1 MIDHLGGFNS
11 HQHPYTFA
19 NKKSLQNISTES
31 LSTSIE
37 TSSVVNRSGGHQNI
51 RSMQGSD
58 SYKQEISE

>member
-11 HQHPYTFA
+11 HQHPYTFT

-31 LSTSIE
+31 LSTSME
-37 TSSVVNRSGGHQNI
+37 APSVNRNGHLNI
-51 RSMQGSD
+51 RSVQGSD